1 MSSGNRY
8 RYTNKRRQGAGLG
21 MRRSECMAG
30 GGRVRRQRVGAAS
43 ACPVAVDAPVAD
55 FPRAVAL
62 RGRVSVPSVLF

>member
-1 MSSGNRY
+1 
-8 RYTNKRRQGAGLG
+8 

-43 ACPVAVDAPVAD
+43 ACPVAVDAPVAG

-62 RGRVSVPSVLF
+62 LRKRVSVLSVLF